1 MNMSP
6 EDEVK
11 KELALLEI
19 AIADLASDPDVTI
32 EQLERLREE
41 IEKVRQFVVDAFRRN
56 SN

>member
-1 MNMSP
+1 MSP
-6 EDEVK
+6 EDAVK

-41 IEKVRQFVVDAFRRN
+41 IDKVRQFVIDALRRN

>member
-41 IEKVRQFVVDAFRRN
+41 IEKVRQFVIDALRRN

>member
-1 MNMSP
+1 MSP
-6 EDEVK
+6 EDAVK

-19 AIADLASDPDVTI
+19 GIANLASDPDVTI

-41 IEKVRQFVVDAFRRN
+41 IEKVQQFVMDALRRN